1 MTQEEPTTAPAILK
15 VEDLKVYFPIIG
27 GGILQRTSGHVRAVD
42 QVSFEIY
49 DGETLGL
56 VGESGCGKTTVG
68 RALMG
73 AVEATGGSVKFTTRD
88 DRELDLLHT
97 TQEGWSIARQQ
108 MQLVFQ
114 DPFSSL
120 NPRMTIYD
128 IVGDPLRV
136 NRLANARERE
146 ERVAEMVRR
155 VGLPPEVIRRYP
167 HAFSGGQRQRIG
179 IARALIMNPRL
190 VIADEPVSALDV
202 SVQAQ
207 ILNLMQELREQ
218 FNLSYLFI
226 SHDLSVVQH
235 VSDRVAVMY
244 VGQLVE
250 VAPTDSIF
258 ARPLHPYTQALL
270 SSVPLPNPEVRNR
283 GKALEGEVADPAN
296 PPGGCY
302 FNPRCPFVQDIC
314 RTQAPPLT
322 EIEPGRLARCH
333 FAGELELAGV
343 AE

>member
-1 MTQEEPTTAPAILK
+1 MTQEKPSNAPAILN
-15 VEDLKVYFPIIG
+15 VEALKVYFPIVG
-27 GGILQRTSGHVRAVD
+27 RGILQRTRGYVRAVD
-42 QVSFEIY
+42 EVSFEIY
-49 DGETLGL
+49 EGETLGL

-73 AVEATGGSVKFTTRD
+73 AVEATGGRVKFSTRD
-88 DRELDLLHT
+88 EGELSLLDASK
-97 TQEGWSIARQQ
+97 ESWSIARQQ

-136 NRLANARERE
+136 NNLAGARERE

-207 ILNLMQELREQ
+207 ILNLMQELRDQ
-218 FNLSYLFI
+218 LNLSYLFI

-250 VAPTDSIF
+250 VASTESIF
-258 ARPLHPYTQALL
+258 AKPMHPYTQALL
-270 SSVPLPNPEVRNR
+270 SSVPLPNPEIRSR

-314 RTQAPPLT
+314 RTEAPPLT
-322 EIEPGRLARCH
+322 EVEPGRLARCH

>member
-42 QVSFEIY
+42 EVSFEIY

-73 AVEATGGSVKFTTRD
+73 AVEATGGSIKFTTRD
-88 DRELDLLHT
+88 DDELDLLNT
-97 TQEGWSIARQQ
+97 TREGWSIARQQ

-179 IARALIMNPRL
+179 IARALIMNP
-190 VIADEPVSALDV
+190 DW
-202 SVQAQ
+202 
-207 ILNLMQELREQ
+207 
-218 FNLSYLFI
+218 
-226 SHDLSVVQH
+226 
-235 VSDRVAVMY
+235 
-244 VGQLVE
+244 
-250 VAPTDSIF
+250 
-258 ARPLHPYTQALL
+258 
-270 SSVPLPNPEVRNR
+270 
-283 GKALEGEVADPAN
+283 
-296 PPGGCY
+296 
-302 FNPRCPFVQDIC
+302 
-314 RTQAPPLT
+314 
-322 EIEPGRLARCH
+322 
-333 FAGELELAGV
+333 
-343 AE
+343 

>member
-1 MTQEEPTTAPAILK
+1 MTQEPATTAPALIK

-49 DGETLGL
+49 EGETLGL

-73 AVEATGGSVKFTTRD
+73 AVEATGGSIKFTTRD
-88 DRELDLLHT
+88 ERELDLLNT
-97 TQEGWSIARQQ
+97 TREGWSIARQQ

-136 NRLANARERE
+136 NKLASARERE

-235 VSDRVAVMY
+235 VSTRVAVMY

-250 VAPTDSIF
+250 VASTESIF

-270 SSVPLPNPEVRNR
+270 SSVPLPNPEIRSR

-333 FAGELELAGV
+333 FAGELELEGV

>member
-1 MTQEEPTTAPAILK
+1 MTQEEPKTDSVILK
-15 VEDLKVYFPIIG
+15 VEDLKVFFPIVG
-27 GGILQRTSGHVRAVD
+27 RGILQRTIGYVRAVD
-42 QVSFEIY
+42 EVSFEIFE
-49 DGETLGL
+49 GETLGL

-88 DRELDLLHT
+88 GGELSLLDASKAD
-97 TQEGWSIARQQ
+97 WSIARQQ

-136 NRLANARERE
+136 NKLAGVRERE

-207 ILNLMQELREQ
+207 ILNLMQELRDQ
-218 FNLSYLFI
+218 LNLSYLFI

-250 VAPTDSIF
+250 VASSKSIF
-258 ARPLHPYTQALL
+258 ARPMHPYTQALL
-270 SSVPLPNPEVRNR
+270 SSVPLPNPEIRSR

-314 RTQAPPLT
+314 RTETPPLT
-322 EIEPGRLARCH
+322 EVEPGRFARCH

>member
-42 QVSFEIY
+42 EVSFEIY

-88 DRELDLLHT
+88 DDELDLLNT
-97 TQEGWSIARQQ
+97 TREGWSIARQQ

-136 NRLANARERE
+136 NRLASARERE
-146 ERVAEMVRR
+146 DRVAEMVRR

>member
-1 MTQEEPTTAPAILK
+1 MTQEPATTAPALIK

-49 DGETLGL
+49 EGETLGL

-73 AVEATGGSVKFTTRD
+73 AVEATGGSIKFTTRD
-88 DRELDLLHT
+88 DDELDLLNT
-97 TQEGWSIARQQ
+97 TREGWSIARQQ

-136 NRLANARERE
+136 NKLASARERE

-235 VSDRVAVMY
+235 VSTRVAVMY

-270 SSVPLPNPEVRNR
+270 SSVPLPNPEIRSR

-333 FAGELELAGV
+333 FAGELELEGV

>member
-42 QVSFEIY
+42 EVSFEIY

-73 AVEATGGSVKFTTRD
+73 AVEATGGSIKFTTRD
-88 DRELDLLHT
+88 DDELDLLNT
-97 TQEGWSIARQQ
+97 TREGWSIARQQ

-270 SSVPLPNPEVRNR
+270 SSVPLPNPEVQNR

-322 EIEPGRLARCH
+322 ETEPGRLARCH
-333 FAGELELAGV
+333 FAGELELEGV

>member
-42 QVSFEIY
+42 EVSFEIY

-73 AVEATGGSVKFTTRD
+73 AVEATGGSIKFTTRD
-88 DRELDLLHT
+88 DDELDLLNT
-97 TQEGWSIARQQ
+97 TREGWSIARQQ

>member
-1 MTQEEPTTAPAILK
+1 MTQEPATTAPALIK

-49 DGETLGL
+49 EGETLGL

-73 AVEATGGSVKFTTRD
+73 AVEATGGSIKFTTRD
-88 DRELDLLHT
+88 DDELDLLNT
-97 TQEGWSIARQQ
+97 TREGWSIARQQ

-136 NRLANARERE
+136 NKLASARERE

-235 VSDRVAVMY
+235 VSTRVAVMY

-270 SSVPLPNPEVRNR
+270 SSVPLPKPEIRSR

-333 FAGELELAGV
+333 FAGELELEGV

>member
-42 QVSFEIY
+42 EVSFEIY

-73 AVEATGGSVKFTTRD
+73 AVEATGGSIKFTTRD
-88 DRELDLLHT
+88 DDELDLLNT
-97 TQEGWSIARQQ
+97 TREGWSIARQQ

-136 NRLANARERE
+136 NRLASARERE
-146 ERVAEMVRR
+146 DRVAEMVRR

-270 SSVPLPNPEVRNR
+270 SSVPLPNPEIRNR

>member
-1 MTQEEPTTAPAILK
+1 MTQEEPTTAPAILN

-42 QVSFEIY
+42 EVSFEIY

-73 AVEATGGSVKFTTRD
+73 AVEATGGSIKFTTRD
-88 DRELDLLHT
+88 DDELDLLNT
-97 TQEGWSIARQQ
+97 TREGWSIARQQ

-136 NRLANARERE
+136 NKLASARERE
-146 ERVAEMVRR
+146 DRVAEMVRR

-270 SSVPLPNPEVRNR
+270 SSVPLPNPEIRNR

-333 FAGELELAGV
+333 FAGELELEGV

>member
-42 QVSFEIY
+42 EVSFEIY

-73 AVEATGGSVKFTTRD
+73 AVEATGGSIKFTTRD
-88 DRELDLLHT
+88 ERELDLLNT
-97 TQEGWSIARQQ
+97 TREGWSIARQQ

>member
-42 QVSFEIY
+42 EVSFEIY

-88 DRELDLLHT
+88 DDELDLLNT
-97 TQEGWSIARQQ
+97 TREGWSIARQQ

-146 ERVAEMVRR
+146 DRVAEMVRR

>member
-42 QVSFEIY
+42 EVSFEIY
-49 DGETLGL
+49 GGETLGL